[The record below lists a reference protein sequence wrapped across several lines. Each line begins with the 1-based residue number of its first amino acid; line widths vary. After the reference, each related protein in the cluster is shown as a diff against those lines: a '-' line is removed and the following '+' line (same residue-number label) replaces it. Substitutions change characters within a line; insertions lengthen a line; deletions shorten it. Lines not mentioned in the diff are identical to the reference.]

1 MNLHNQLSNNL
12 EELGLN
18 RMKEQMDTYLNLVAD
33 GKKTM
38 LEAIANDLNTTFA
51 SWEERGEAYIV
62 VASSAPEEETLELV
76 EEVKATFPDREVMW
90 DPLSQGTSSHIGY
103 GGLGIGISCRPPRP
117 LK

>member
-38 LEAIANDLNTTFA
+38 LEAL
-51 SWEERGEAYIV
+51 Y
-62 VASSAPEEETLELV
+62 ELSEMEMKFRMDV
-76 EEVKATFPDREVMW
+76 
-90 DPLSQGTSSHIGY
+90 L
-103 GGLGIGISCRPPRP
+103 
-117 LK
+117 